1 MLFGTVL
8 LVVIKR
14 LPINMVQLFFFFFI
28 SFYLRRASK
37 DNPILDVLKY
47 GHSY

>member
-14 LPINMVQLFFFFFI
+14 LPINMVQLFFFI